1 MEDVKSA
8 LASKTVWAG
17 ILGLGASIAGIFGYV
32 IAAEDVATLSE
43 LLPGIVTAI
52 TSVVAIYGRIVA
64 TKAIK

>member
-32 IAAEDVATLSE
+32 VSAEDVVTLSE
-43 LLPGIVTAI
+43 LLPGIVTAV
-52 TSVVAIYGRIVA
+52 TSIAAIYGRVTA